1 MAQQLSPPPP
11 APGEGQSHRSVLV
24 AIGALLLGMLLAAL
38 DQTIVSTALP
48 TIVSELGGLDHLS
61 WVVTAYLLAATA
73 ATPLWGKL
81 GDQYGRKKLF
91 QTAIV
96 IFLIGSALCGI
107 AQNMPQLIGFRAL
120 QGLGGGGL
128 MVLSMAIVGDLVTPR
143 ERGKYQGLFGAVFG
157 VTSVLG
163 PLLGGFFTEH
173 LSWRWVFYINLPIG
187 VVALV
192 VIAAVLHIP
201 VRREKHTID
210 YLGTFLIA
218 SVATALVLVASL
230 GGTTWAWSSPQII
243 ALAVLAVVLLVA
255 FIAVERRAV
264 EPVLP
269 LKLFRIRTFSLVAV
283 ISFVIGFAMF
293 GAMTYLPTFLQ
304 VVHDITP
311 TMSGVHM
318 LPMVFGLLITSTAS
332 GQIVSRT
339 GRWKVFPLAGTALTA
354 VGLLLL
360 HNLDENSST
369 WLMSAYFFVFGAGLG
384 LVMQVLV
391 LVAQNSVS
399 YQDLGVAT
407 SGATFFR
414 SIGSAFGVAIFG
426 TIFANRLTGQLTDAL
441 AGQSLPSGVDAG
453 RLAADPRAIGQLPAD
468 LRPGVLG
475 AYSTSITDVFLYAV
489 PVVLLAFVLAW
500 FLREDKLQGSV
511 TAPDSRPDPRLQ
523 PRRALLVRRVR
534 PRAVGA
540 GHPGGPPRDLREDHR
555 AGRLRPAARGQ
566 LAAPADQAAR
576 HRRTRAARRDRS
588 RTAACDHRRGPA
600 GRGTRTGPPGG
611 PADDPHRRGGRGRR
625 PPLPGP
631 RGLPGRAPRRLVGP
645 RAPDRPGQ
653 TRQRTDRRGQRI
665 DQGAP
670 ALPDAS
676 PRPRGPPAPRR
687 ARGPPPGP
695 RRPGRPR
702 PPAPARLTRPP
713 GPPGG
718 TVRHIAAGRVT
729 APWRTSAP
737 RTGYG
742 GGTPATSRYPCFVY
756 SPRASTR
763 SWRVSSRSSRTPYD
777 LAASSTAASSS
788 PPPPVPR
795 NPGRTYTR
803 VSSAV
808 PGPAASVS
816 TSPAQL
822 AALLPYRPTTNCPVG
837 GTSRP
842 APSSASPSAI
852 SSAVAGRCQ

>member
-11 APGEGQSHRSVLV
+11 APGEGQSRRGVLV

-96 IFLIGSALCGI
+96 IFLIGSALCGV

-143 ERGKYQGLFGAVFG
+143 ERGRYQGLFGAVFG

-163 PLLGGFFTEH
+163 PLLGGIFTEH

-192 VIAAVLHIP
+192 VIAAFLDIP
-201 VRREKHTID
+201 ARREKHVID

-218 SVATALVLVASL
+218 AVATSLVLAASL
-230 GGTTWAWSSPQII
+230 GGTTWAWGSPQII
-243 ALAVLAVVLLVA
+243 GLAVLAAVLLVA
-255 FIAVERRAV
+255 FVAVERRAV

-269 LKLFRIRTFSLVAV
+269 LKLFRIRTFTLVAV

-318 LPMVFGLLITSTAS
+318 LPMVFGLLITSTGS

-339 GRWKVFPLAGTALTA
+339 GRWKVFPVVGTALTA

-360 HNLDENSST
+360 HRLDENSST
-369 WLMSAYFFVFGAGLG
+369 WLMSVYFFVFGAGLG

-391 LVAQNSVS
+391 LVAQNAVS

-414 SIGSAFGVAIFG
+414 SIGAAFGVAVFG
-426 TIFANRLTGQLTDAL
+426 TVFTNRLTGRLTDAL
-441 AGQSLPSGVDAG
+441 AGQPLPPGVDAG

-468 LRPGVLG
+468 LRPSVLS
-475 AYSTSITDVFLYAV
+475 AYSTSITDVFLYAA

-500 FLREDKLQGSV
+500 FLREDRLRGAV
-511 TAPDSRPDPRLQ
+511 TAPDTSQTLASNPVERSSYDECA
-523 PRRALLVRRVR
+523 RALSVLATREGRREIYERITARAGYDLLPAAGWLLLRIRRHGMVEPARLAETTPVPLHVVTDAARQIEERGLARREGLQMVLTEAGGEAVVRLSQAREDSLAELLGDWWGPERPTDLTALVRELTAEVSGSSRER
-534 PRAVGA
+534 PHSPA
-540 GHPGGPPRDLREDHR
+540 PPRDHEAHLRHDERAEQAEREHR
-555 AGRLRPAARGQ
+555 
-566 LAAPADQAAR
+566 D
-576 HRRTRAARRDRS
+576 
-588 RTAACDHRRGPA
+588 
-600 GRGTRTGPPGG
+600 
-611 PADDPHRRGGRGRR
+611 
-625 PPLPGP
+625 
-631 RGLPGRAPRRLVGP
+631 
-645 RAPDRPGQ
+645 
-653 TRQRTDRRGQRI
+653 
-665 DQGAP
+665 
-670 ALPDAS
+670 
-676 PRPRGPPAPRR
+676 
-687 ARGPPPGP
+687 
-695 RRPGRPR
+695 
-702 PPAPARLTRPP
+702 
-713 GPPGG
+713 
-718 TVRHIAAGRVT
+718 
-729 APWRTSAP
+729 
-737 RTGYG
+737 
-742 GGTPATSRYPCFVY
+742 
-756 SPRASTR
+756 
-763 SWRVSSRSSRTPYD
+763 
-777 LAASSTAASSS
+777 
-788 PPPPVPR
+788 
-795 NPGRTYTR
+795 
-803 VSSAV
+803 
-808 PGPAASVS
+808 
-816 TSPAQL
+816 
-822 AALLPYRPTTNCPVG
+822 
-837 GTSRP
+837 
-842 APSSASPSAI
+842 
-852 SSAVAGRCQ
+852 